1 MRVQSFTKA
10 ELGAFWNFWYFPLFS
25 LGHHFQVHLGIC
37 RHALPTFCPVRM
49 SRAICACVF
58 ASSLGATPALL
69 RYAACLGERD
79 WCRIKISLSKK
90 GNFSKIPEFFWG
102 LNVDQNHPKWKLIW
116 FRKCKLWH
124 YVWKI
129 YDHPLR
135 ICLREIA
142 SWQEPKLGFCWQLW
156 HCQTLGP
163 FREPTVFS

>member
-10 ELGAFWNFWYFPLFS
+10 ELGAFWNFWYFPHLFFGSPFPSS
-25 LGHHFQVHLGIC
+25 LGH
-37 RHALPTFCPVRM
+37 LPSRSAYIL
-49 SRAICACVF
+49 SRAHVQGNLCLCLCFLFGSYTCFAQICGLPRRAGLMSDQDF
-58 ASSLGATPALL
+58 FEQIRA
-69 RYAACLGERD
+69 
-79 WCRIKISLSKK
+79 I
-90 GNFSKIPEFFWG
+90 FSKIPDFCLG
-102 LNVDQNHPKWKLIW
+102 LNVDQKLKWKLIW
-116 FRKCKLWH
+116 KKSA
-124 YVWKI
+124 YYDIMSWKI